1 MAIKV
6 FVLAFVLLQIS
17 STALELSTDFIRR
30 DSPSSSN
37 AIHRSVSRLS
47 HLKSLYS
54 NIDSE
59 LWSASG
65 DYFME
70 VYIGEP
76 PLKQLL
82 IADTGSDLTWTQCS
96 PCSSCFKQE
105 LPIMDPKK
113 SASYKLLPCNS
124 CLFQACGNEGSC
136 PYQRDYADHSF
147 SKGVLGLD
155 MFTLGGT
162 SIPRL
167 IFGCGRNNHFTSE
180 QQASGIIGLGG
191 GNYSF
196 VGQLRESIGDK
207 FSYCLSSNVTSGS
220 RSRINFGSIAEV
232 SGSGV
237 VTTPMNMIKMG
248 GEDTF
253 YFITLEAISVG
264 ESLLE
269 SVNVVKQG
277 NIIIDSGSTYTHFP
291 RDIYQ
296 AMEDAIK
303 TTVKAEPV
311 DGSLDIFKLCYI
323 DNNITIPP
331 IIAHFAG
338 GANVTLLPTNTFLRV
353 DDKLCLAIFPAD
365 HIYIFGNLAQSD
377 HLIGYDL
384 ERQQIS
390 FKATNCTVHSSNS
403 KPRGNG
409 SSSISNNDESQE
421 ELDAT
426 LLVRHYLDINQSPL
440 QATQ

>member
-6 FVLAFVLLQIS
+6 SVLAFILLQIS
-17 STALELSTDFIRR
+17 SAALELSTDFIRR
-30 DSPSSSN
+30 DSPSSLN
-37 AIHRSVSRLS
+37 AIHRCVSRLS
-47 HLKSLYS
+47 HLKSPDS

-65 DYFME
+65 EYFME

-105 LPIMDPKK
+105 LSIMDPKK
-113 SASYKLLPCNS
+113 SYTYKLLPCNY
-124 CLFQACGNEGSC
+124 CLFQACGNESSC
-136 PYQRDYADHSF
+136 PYQREYADHST
-147 SKGVLGLD
+147 SKGELGLD
-155 MFTLGGT
+155 TFTLGGI

-196 VGQLRESIGDK
+196 VGQIRESIGGK

-237 VTTPMNMIKMG
+237 VTTPMNMIKMEG
-248 GEDTF
+248 VVDTF

-264 ESLLE
+264 ERLLE
-269 SVNVVKQG
+269 SVNVVQQG
-277 NIIIDSGSTYTHFP
+277 NIIIDSDSTYTFLP

-296 AMEDAIK
+296 AMEDSIK
-303 TTVKAEPV
+303 TAVKAEPV
-311 DGSLDIFKLCYI
+311 DDSLEFFRLCYI

-331 IIAHFAG
+331 IVAHFAG
-338 GANVTLLPTNTFLRV
+338 GANVTLLSTNTFLPV
-353 DDKLCLAIFPAD
+353 DDKLCLAIFPHD
-365 HIYIFGNLAQSD
+365 QVYIFGNLAQSD

-384 ERQQIS
+384 ERQLIVP
-390 FKATNCTVHSSNS
+390 CT
-403 KPRGNG
+403 PP
-409 SSSISNNDESQE
+409 
-421 ELDAT
+421 T
-426 LLVRHYLDINQSPL
+426 LSLKEMSHLPFPTMLVWL
-440 QATQ
+440 A